1 MSNGYPLGAL
11 DKLARG
17 STSPVDP
24 HIMETETMP
33 EIRTSRLSVRA
44 RPDELDRWQVV
55 ARRAGHHTTA
65 GWIRALL
72 RDAEFAGQEGD
83 QLLAELRG
91 LRGDLARV
99 GNNLNQLAH
108 AANRGEA
115 VACAAT
121 LDDIDVLKDRTDRLL
136 NRIRPASRQTIH

>member
-1 MSNGYPLGAL
+1 MATRWVPWTSWQGGVPPPLTPT
-11 DKLARG
+11 KR
-17 STSPVDP
+17 
-24 HIMETETMP
+24 ETETMP

-83 QLLAELRG
+83 RLLAELRG
-91 LRGDLARV
+91 LRGDLARI

-108 AANRGEA
+108 AANSGEA

-121 LDDIDVLKDRTDRLL
+121 LDDIDALKERTDRLL
-136 NRIRPASRQTIH
+136 RHIRPASRRTIH

>member
-17 STSPVDP
+17 SASPVDP
-24 HIMETETMP
+24 HTMETETMP

-65 GWIRALL
+65 AWIRALL

-83 QLLAELRG
+83 LLLAELRG
-91 LRGDLARV
+91 LRGDLARI

-108 AANRGEA
+108 AANSGEA

-136 NRIRPASRQTIH
+136 RRIRPASRQTIH

>member
-1 MSNGYPLGAL
+1 
-11 DKLARG
+11 
-17 STSPVDP
+17 
-24 HIMETETMP
+24 MP
-33 EIRTSRLSVRA
+33 EIRTFRYSVRA

-65 GWIRALL
+65 AWIRPLL
-72 RDAEFAGQEGD
+72 RDAHFPGQEAD

-115 VACAAT
+115 VSCAAT
-121 LDDIDVLKDRTDRLL
+121 LEDIDALKYRTDRLL
-136 NRIRPASRQTIH
+136 RRIRPASRQTIH

>member
-1 MSNGYPLGAL
+1 
-11 DKLARG
+11 
-17 STSPVDP
+17 
-24 HIMETETMP
+24 MP

-55 ARRAGHHTTA
+55 ARRAGHHNTA

-72 RDAEFAGQEGD
+72 RDAEFTGQEGD

-91 LRGDLARV
+91 LRGDLARI

-108 AANRGEA
+108 AA
-115 VACAAT
+115 T
-121 LDDIDVLKDRTDRLL
+121 LDDITALKERTDRLL
-136 NRIRPASRQTIH
+136 RHIRPASRQTIH

>member
-17 STSPVDP
+17 SASPVDP
-24 HIMETETMP
+24 HNRETETMP

-44 RPDELDRWQVV
+44 RPDELDSWQVV
-55 ARRAGHHTTA
+55 ARRAGYHTTA

-72 RDAEFAGQEGD
+72 RDAEFSGQEGD
-83 QLLAELRG
+83 RLIAELRG

-121 LDDIDVLKDRTDRLL
+121 LDDIDALKDQTDRLL
-136 NRIRPASRQTIH
+136 RRIRPASRQTIH